1 MMPLLQRCRPWK
13 RMMETRLNELE
24 AKMSLAEDL
33 LDALNR
39 TVFHQQQQIDRLQQD
54 IRALRQ
60 QLQEAA
66 PDEFASPGDEIPP
79 HY

>member
-1 MMPLLQRCRPWK
+1 
-13 RMMETRLNELE
+13 MEAELNELE

-33 LDALNR
+33 LDELNR
-39 TVFHQQQQIDRLQQD
+39 TVFRQQQQIDQLQQD

-60 QLQEAA
+60 QLQDTA
-66 PDEFASPGDEIPP
+66 PDEFASPGDQIPP

>member
-1 MMPLLQRCRPWK
+1 
-13 RMMETRLNELE
+13 MESRLNELE
-24 AKMSLAEDL
+24 AKISFAEDL

-39 TVFHQQQQIDRLQQD
+39 TVFRQQQQIEQLQRD
-54 IRALRQ
+54 IRDMRQ

-66 PDEFASPGDEIPP
+66 PPEAGSLDNEIPP